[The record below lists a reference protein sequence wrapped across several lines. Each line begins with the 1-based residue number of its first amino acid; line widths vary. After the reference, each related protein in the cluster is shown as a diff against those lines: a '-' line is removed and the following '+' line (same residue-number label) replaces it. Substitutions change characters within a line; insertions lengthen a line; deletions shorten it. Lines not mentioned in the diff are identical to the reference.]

1 MLCVPESCPKIAL
14 QSETRMVGMK
24 WRIWQEKILLLMRI
38 KSHGLD
44 TLCRQVYE
52 EGKRQQWPGLGQEVA
67 EICDH
72 IGIPDVNSVTVNKN
86 EIKNAIFEDHYKEM
100 MNVVKNQRKLEDVK
114 DDEFREVQEYF
125 CDKLVD
131 NVRMGFMIRTQMV
144 PKIPGNFKNKYRVRG
159 TVSEGLECS
168 ECQVG
173 EIMTQSHCVT
183 CTAWE
188 DIREGLDME
197 NIKDLVIFFRKL
209 LVERSKV

>member
-1 MLCVPESCPKIAL
+1 
-14 QSETRMVGMK
+14 
-24 WRIWQEKILLLMRI
+24 
-38 KSHGLD
+38 
-44 TLCRQVYE
+44 
-52 EGKRQQWPGLGQEVA
+52 
-67 EICDH
+67 
-72 IGIPDVNSVTVNKN
+72 
-86 EIKNAIFEDHYKEM
+86 
-100 MNVVKNQRKLEDVK
+100 MNVVKDQRKLEDIK
-114 DDEFREVQEYF
+114 DDDMREVQEYF
-125 CDKLVD
+125 CEKSVD

-159 TVSEGLECS
+159 TVREGLECS

-173 EIMTQSHCVT
+173 EIMTQSHCLT